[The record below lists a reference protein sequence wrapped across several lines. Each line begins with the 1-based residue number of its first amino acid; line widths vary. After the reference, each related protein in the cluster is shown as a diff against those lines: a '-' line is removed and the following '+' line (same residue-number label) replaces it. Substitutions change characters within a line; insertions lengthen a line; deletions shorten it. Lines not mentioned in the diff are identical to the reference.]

1 MWRECGRRR
10 IMARR
15 TITIDEKIKNAEA
28 EVLNAKAKYDAA
40 VEKLDALIVKKRE
53 IESKELLKAF
63 EKSDRS
69 LEEILAF
76 LGKTEAE

>member
-1 MWRECGRRR
+1 
-10 IMARR
+10 MARR
-15 TITIDEKIKNAEA
+15 TITIDEKIKSAEA

-69 LEEILAF
+69 LEETLAF

>member
-1 MWRECGRRR
+1 
-10 IMARR
+10 MARR

-69 LEEILAF
+69 LEEILSF

>member
-1 MWRECGRRR
+1 
-10 IMARR
+10 MARR

>member
-1 MWRECGRRR
+1 
-10 IMARR
+10 MARR
-15 TITIDEKIKNAEA
+15 TITIDEKIKSAEA

>member
-1 MWRECGRRR
+1 
-10 IMARR
+10 MARR
-15 TITIDEKIKNAEA
+15 TITIDEKIKSAEA
-28 EVLNAKAKYDAA
+28 EVLTAKAKHDAA